1 MSEHHVLFENG
12 YLFGNLFLE
21 AIPHPTG
28 TLGEILRWLSTLC
41 HFMGGANF
49 FVFLLPFVYL
59 CYSKSFGIKLGIALL
74 STAFLNGLAKYLF
87 ESARPID
94 LSDAILAVQ
103 SDLIK
108 ETSFGFPSG
117 HSHVSILVWGIL
129 FLEFKNKFFRAFALF
144 VIIFTPF
151 SRMYAGVHY
160 PGDVLG
166 GFTMGLTSLLL
177 IEFLFYKIPN
187 FPNIKLEEES
197 KSRLTRS
204 ISLLIIAVTLASTLL
219 SKGTTHPQISS
230 LEQVLI
236 GTGSIAGFFVGLLYL
251 NIIFPKASEWEA
263 VSSAKDLLTR
273 AGFLIPGLLIFY
285 VGLGMLGKTL
295 HIEDSLFRYFRY
307 FVTNLYIVL
316 LAPLGWYY
324 FVRKDLKTT
333 TDEHRGHR

>member
-1 MSEHHVLFENG
+1 MNEHHVLFENA

-21 AIPHPTG
+21 SIPHPSG
-28 TLGEILRWLSTLC
+28 TLGEILRLLSTLC

-49 FVFLLPFVYL
+49 FVFLLPFVYF
-59 CYSKSFGIKLGIALL
+59 CYSRNFGIKLGIALL
-74 STAFLNGLAKYLF
+74 STAFFNGLAKYLF

-94 LSDAILAVQ
+94 LSEAILAVQ

-108 ETSFGFPSG
+108 ESSFGFPSG

-129 FLEFKNKFFRAFALF
+129 FLEFKNKFFRAFAIF
-144 VIIFTPF
+144 IIVFTPF

-187 FPNIKLEEES
+187 FPYLNLREELKLQI
-197 KSRLTRS
+197 TRS
-204 ISLLIIAVTLASTLL
+204 ISLAIIAITLGSVTL

-236 GTGSIAGFFVGLLYL
+236 GTGSIAGFLIGIL
-251 NIIFPKASEWEA
+251 NLKILFPKASEWET
-263 VSSAKDLLTR
+263 VTSAKDLLTR
-273 AGFLIPGLLIFY
+273 AGFLLPGILIFY
-285 VGLGMLGKTL
+285 LGLGILGKAY

-307 FVTNLYIVL
+307 FLTNLYIVF
-316 LAPLGWYY
+316 LAPLSWYY
-324 FVRKDLKTT
+324 FVRK
-333 TDEHRGHR
+333 HASNP